1 LDHRKAGGQGH
12 ALRRYE
18 ADLAEDSGMMP
29 NPTERIDELVAKTP
43 DWRGETFTRLRKII
57 HDADPE
63 IAEEWKWVSARRPGT
78 PVWEHNGSVCHINI
92 LKDKVKLTLHE
103 GASLPDPQKLF
114 NAGLAGNK
122 LRAIDIYE
130 SDRLNE
136 SALKALIRA
145 GVEHNLA
152 KVKPKRK

>member
-1 LDHRKAGGQGH
+1 
-12 ALRRYE
+12 
-18 ADLAEDSGMMP
+18 MP
-29 NPTERIDELVAKTP
+29 NPTELIDDLIATTP
-43 DWRGETFTRLRKII
+43 DWRGETFTKLRKII
-57 HDADPE
+57 HHADPE
-63 IAEEWKWVSARRPGT
+63 ITEEWKWVSARRPGT

-114 NAGLAGNK
+114 NAGLEGNK

-130 SDRLNE
+130 GDKLNE

-152 KVKPKRK
+152 KVNPNRK